1 MNETT
6 SAAARL
12 LPPPIRR
19 LEPYRLLRR
28 RAPPS
33 CALVTRGAL
42 LELVTLGFYRFW
54 LATDIRRHLW
64 SNTAVGGDAAEYTGT
79 AKELLI
85 GFLFALAILAP
96 IYLVYFLIGLEA
108 ERLQAFASI
117 PLGLFFYLFAQFAI
131 YRARRYRLTRT
142 VWRGVRFWMT
152 GSGVS
157 YALRA
162 GLWALLVVVTLGLA
176 LPWARAS
183 LERYKMRHTAYGD
196 LQGSFVATGGQ
207 LFRRGWWLWLLAWL
221 SLAPLAL
228 VAWPTRAPRLLFV
241 WPLFLLMILPFI
253 YAAFKAIEWRWWVSG
268 IAHGRGA
275 FRVRSR
281 DRRLDRPLLESDRLE
296 RAVPAWTDDVGRD
309 RAVLSDMRRLI
320 RAPHSSSDWRSL
332 CSRSP
337 LLIALG
343 VGYIVAA
350 LASGAVMRV
359 YLMRDIWQRVADSI
373 TVHNLAAAENVAAR
387 GDTVSALGEGFA
399 NSLDVTGF

>member
-6 SAAARL
+6 W
-12 LPPPIRR
+12 PPPVAPAPIPPNRVVFSGLRSAFVR
-19 LEPYRLLRR
+19 LV
-28 RAPPS
+28 A
-33 CALVTRGAL
+33 RGAL

-64 SNTAVGGDAAEYTGT
+64 SNTAVGGDAPEYVGT

-108 ERLQAFASI
+108 ERLQAFASV

-142 VWRGVRFWMT
+142 VWRGVRCWMT

-157 YALRA
+157 YAWRA
-162 GLWALLVVVTLGLA
+162 GLWALLTVLTLGLA
-176 LPWARAS
+176 LPWARAA

-196 LQGSFVATGGQ
+196 LQGRFVATGGQ
-207 LFRRGWWLWLLAWL
+207 LFRRGWWLWLLAWP
-221 SLAPLAL
+221 SLVVVIP
-228 VAWPTRAPRLLFV
+228 
-241 WPLFLLMILPFI
+241 LPFI
-253 YAAFKAIEWRWWVSG
+253 YAAFKAIEWRWWVCG
-268 IAHGRGA
+268 IRMGEVSFQSDLSAGA
-275 FRVRSR
+275 LVDLYWKVIGWAALFMLGLSMWFAVAVGLGYASTDPSAATEERVAMAFQQ
-281 DRRLDRPLLESDRLE
+281 LP
-296 RAVPAWTDDVGRD
+296 
-309 RAVLSDMRRLI
+309 VLVASFI
-320 RAPHSSSDWRSL
+320 
-332 CSRSP
+332 
-337 LLIALG
+337 
-343 VGYIVAA
+343 GYIAVA

-373 TVHNLAAAENVAAR
+373 TVQNLAAAENVEAR